1 MDNSG
6 AVRETTTTITTTYD
20 VIVIGGG
27 VMGSSTA
34 YQTAKRGAKT
44 LLLEQFDF
52 LHHRGSSHGESRT
65 TRATYTKDYYVPLV
79 LESNAL
85 WSRAE
90 AEIGFKVR
98 FPGRHLGMGPSE
110 SNILRAL
117 ISSCEKHSI
126 AYRLIDG
133 PKVQDEFLGRVQ
145 IPSDWTAIY
154 TDHGGVVKP
163 TKAVSM
169 FQALASRN
177 GAVLRD
183 NTGVTEIKSLGEGN
197 GGVLVVAANGEVFRG
212 KKCVVTVGAWTKKL
226 VKFVSGVEI
235 PIQPLETAVHY
246 WRIKEGYKEDYV
258 LAGDEG
264 FPTFSSFNDPVIYGT
279 PSFEFPGLIKVTV
292 DGGQKCDPDARTWGP
307 VSVVAVK
314 EWIEAR
320 FSGRVDSTGPVKT
333 QLCMYS
339 MTPDEDFVLDF
350 LGGEFGKDVVV
361 GGGFSGHGF
370 KTAPAVGRVLADL
383 ALNGAAE
390 GVELDKFRIR
400 RFEGNPR
407 GNAKEF

>member
-6 AVRETTTTITTTYD
+6 AVRETTTTTTETTTYD

-34 YQTAKRGAKT
+34 YQTAQHGAKT

-65 TRATYTKDYYVPLV
+65 TRAAYPEDYYAPLV

-85 WSRAE
+85 WPRAE
-90 AEIGFKVR
+90 AEVGYKVR
-98 FPGRHLGMGPSE
+98 YPARQLDMGPSE
-110 SNILRAL
+110 STILRAL
-117 ISSCEKHSI
+117 ISSCVKHSL
-126 AYRLIDG
+126 AYRLMDG
-133 PKVQDEFLGRVQ
+133 PKVQDEFLGRIQ
-145 IPSDWTAIY
+145 IPSNWAAIY

-177 GAVLRD
+177 GAILRD
-183 NTGVTEIKSLGEGN
+183 NTEVTEVNSLGGGN
-197 GGVLVVAANGEVFRG
+197 GGVLVVTANGEVFCG

-226 VKFVSGVEI
+226 VKSVSGVEI

-246 WRIKEGYKEDYV
+246 WRIKEGYKGDYV

-264 FPTFSSFNDPVIYGT
+264 FPTFASFDDPLIYGT
-279 PSFEFPGLIKVTV
+279 PSFEFPGLIKVTMH
-292 DGGQKCDPDARTWGP
+292 GGQKCDPDARTWGP
-307 VSVVAVK
+307 VSVAAVR

-320 FSGRVDSTGPVKT
+320 FSGRVDSMGPVT
-333 QLCMYS
+333 GLRWH
-339 MTPDEDFVLDF
+339 L
-350 LGGEFGKDVVV
+350 LWGGCW
-361 GGGFSGHGF
+361 
-370 KTAPAVGRVLADL
+370 PIWR
-383 ALNGAAE
+383 
-390 GVELDKFRIR
+390 
-400 RFEGNPR
+400 
-407 GNAKEF
+407 